1 MGYSY
6 KSYSDTKEVF
16 KKFVNAAEGQAVYG
30 ISRSHIMEM
39 AKKAEQVVP
48 EIIDSVEGLNA
59 KMAAMREAQKVFATY
74 TQEQVD
80 KIFFAAASAANKMR
94 IPLAKMAVEETG
106 MGIVEDKVIKNN

>member
-39 AKKAEQVVP
+39 AKKAGAVYKVGNTALINTEIFEAYLEQFKENPVP
-48 EIIDSVEGLNA
+48 LPKYI
-59 KMAAMREAQKVFATY
+59 
-74 TQEQVD
+74 VD
-80 KIFFAAASAANKMR
+80 KTKIKTPVFGVILRKYTKPVHIQIFSSG
-94 IPLAKMAVEETG
+94 L
-106 MGIVEDKVIKNN
+106 

>member
-39 AKKAEQVVP
+39 AKKAGAVYKVGNTALINTEIFEAYLEQFYHLHHGSFGCLHHKLRQHQ
-48 EIIDSVEGLNA
+48 IL
-59 KMAAMREAQKVFATY
+59 
-74 TQEQVD
+74 
-80 KIFFAAASAANKMR
+80 
-94 IPLAKMAVEETG
+94 IPLTYILVR
-106 MGIVEDKVIKNN
+106 